1 MRRLD
6 AMCIE
11 VFIRAGDIMAVVRVG
26 CLIVIL
32 GGVDDSE

>member
-11 VFIRAGDIMAVVRVG
+11 VFIRVGDIMAVDRYTRW
-26 CLIVIL
+26 CR
-32 GGVDDSE
+32 